1 MPADETKVLSRYVE
15 IRPSL
20 IVSTS
25 ENINPKIIDEIER
38 LADFLSFDRLIESIN
53 KLEFSHAARVGKFY
67 VSRNGFILK
76 QDLAPYVFS
85 FIGLDRKFEIKIGRV
100 SIINLGIYSL

>member
-25 ENINPKIIDEIER
+25 KNINPKIIDEIER
-38 LADFLSFDRLIESIN
+38 LAGH
-53 KLEFSHAARVGKFY
+53 FS
-67 VSRNGFILK
+67 N
-76 QDLAPYVFS
+76 QW
-85 FIGLDRKFEIKIGRV
+85 IKIGA
-100 SIINLGIYSL
+100 IN